1 MKQAKYI
8 LFFIFSILLTNV
20 YSSEVSIEDFFKDSE
35 FSSVKISPDGRYF
48 ATYMEDKTT
57 SRIVIIERE
66 SNKILYAHS
75 FGDDMYHGRYFW
87 LNNDRIGVAAAK
99 KFGSL
104 ANPREIGQF
113 LAFNADGSKRE
124 MIIGDVTLKA
134 SRVSRSSVGR
144 AYFEIV
150 DTLEDN
156 NKKILVN
163 FYDKSYPTL
172 FEVDIYTGRK
182 KKLSTSPAQ
191 RGDILLDED
200 KVVRAAWGENTS
212 NEKVFYYRK
221 SSDDDWELHSKRK
234 FGDGSIT
241 PLSFT
246 DDGKNLIVLC
256 SINNPITGVCKYYPE
271 SKELEEIYRHPKVD
285 VEFTFADK
293 DSDQPIAAVIFDGK
307 PEYIWLDKKAPLG
320 RKIRALEKTFPN
332 YIVGLRSETSNG
344 EEVVISVRND
354 RDPGGF
360 YSFNTVTNQLTDL
373 GMNRRGWINP
383 EDMAE
388 MKPISFKARDGLEI
402 NGYLTLPK
410 GKTKNLPMVMLV
422 HGGPHGV
429 RDYWGYDSEV
439 QLLANRGYAVM
450 QLNYRGS
457 GGYGQEFL
465 ESGFLKWGAEMQDDL
480 TDGALWAVNE
490 GIVDKDRLCIYGA
503 SYGGYA
509 ALMSSVR
516 EPDLY
521 KCAIGYVGVYDVES
535 FTSVGNIPGFRAGA
549 AYLKTVIPEDPE
561 TRKAFSPSKQV
572 RKIKAELFLVHGKMD
587 RQAHYKNYEILTRE
601 LDAIGKNY
609 KSMVKD
615 TEEHGFTIEENKIEL
630 YNEMIAF
637 LDENIGET

>member
-1 MKQAKYI
+1 
-8 LFFIFSILLTNV
+8 
-20 YSSEVSIEDFFKDSE
+20 
-35 FSSVKISPDGRYF
+35 
-48 ATYMEDKTT
+48 
-57 SRIVIIERE
+57 
-66 SNKILYAHS
+66 
-75 FGDDMYHGRYFW
+75 
-87 LNNDRIGVAAAK
+87 
-99 KFGSL
+99 
-104 ANPREIGQF
+104 
-113 LAFNADGSKRE
+113 
-124 MIIGDVTLKA
+124 
-134 SRVSRSSVGR
+134 
-144 AYFEIV
+144 
-150 DTLEDN
+150 
-156 NKKILVN
+156 
-163 FYDKSYPTL
+163 
-172 FEVDIYTGRK
+172 
-182 KKLSTSPAQ
+182 
-191 RGDILLDED
+191 
-200 KVVRAAWGENTS
+200 
-212 NEKVFYYRK
+212 
-221 SSDDDWELHSKRK
+221 
-234 FGDGSIT
+234 
-241 PLSFT
+241 
-246 DDGKNLIVLC
+246 
-256 SINNPITGVCKYYPE
+256 
-271 SKELEEIYRHPKVD
+271 
-285 VEFTFADK
+285 
-293 DSDQPIAAVIFDGK
+293 
-307 PEYIWLDKKAPLG
+307 
-320 RKIRALEKTFPN
+320 
-332 YIVGLRSETSNG
+332 
-344 EEVVISVRND
+344 
-354 RDPGGF
+354 
-360 YSFNTVTNQLTDL
+360 
-373 GMNRRGWINP
+373 
-383 EDMAE
+383 MAE

-410 GKTKNLPMVMLV
+410 GKSNDLPMVMLV

-465 ESGFLKWGAEMQDDL
+465 ESGFLKWGTEMQDDL

-490 GIVDKDRLCIYGA
+490 GIVDKNRLCIYGA

-549 AYLKTVIPEDPE
+549 AYLKAVIPEDPE

-601 LDAIGKNY
+601 LDAIGKDY